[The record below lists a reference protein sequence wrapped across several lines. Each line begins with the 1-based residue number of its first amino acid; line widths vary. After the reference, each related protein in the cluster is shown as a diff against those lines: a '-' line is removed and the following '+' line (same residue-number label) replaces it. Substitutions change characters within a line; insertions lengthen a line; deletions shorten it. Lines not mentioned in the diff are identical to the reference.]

1 MSRINK
7 LLLRF
12 LSFPVDFTFRELCKL
27 LRHFGFYLY
36 NKGATSGSRVE
47 FRDKDGNK
55 IEVHRPHGREIMDVN
70 ALKDV
75 RAQLAE
81 LEVI

>member
-27 LRHFGFYLY
+27 LRYFGFRLS
-36 NKGATSGSRVE
+36 NKGSTSGSRVE
-47 FRDKDGNK
+47 FVSEKDESIK
-55 IEVHRPHGREIMDVN
+55 VHRPHGGAAV
-70 ALKDV
+70 DV
-75 RAQLAE
+75 RALHHVHAE
-81 LEVI
+81 LERYGHL

>member
-12 LSFPVDFTFRELCKL
+12 LTFPVDFTFRELCKL
-27 LRHFGFYLY
+27 LKYFGFYLY
-36 NKGATSGSRVE
+36 NKGMTSGSRVLFVNSE
-47 FRDKDGNK
+47 GKSVK
-55 IEVHRPHGREIMDVN
+55 VHRPHGREPMDVG

-81 LEVI
+81 LEVL